1 MSGSYQIDD
10 KPIATGGQGAV
21 YFGTDPKGRKIAV
34 KVAAKSEI
42 AEQALD
48 RELEIVRHMNDAG
61 VKGVVPCV
69 AELRIRGRKA
79 MVMPRYPE
87 HMGDWLK
94 RSILEPGPHTLRELL
109 DYHAKLARVLGA
121 VHKVYYDGGTVVHRD
136 VKPENIF
143 LDGKGGL
150 FLGDFGGAMAIEE
163 LKAMELAM
171 FGTPMWA
178 PLDQLLPGR
187 AMPDTTWDTY
197 ATCVL
202 LYAAVTGARPA
213 YQADPRELL
222 TPAGQALWQAARSAV
237 EAQGDSRG
245 DAQRRFAV
253 MRKGTRGEDLVDLTG
268 RAALVNGDREALRTG
283 LARLCKL
290 AGMDERVE
298 KALDRGLWNLLVRG
312 LSPLSHP
319 SPPNRYRDAEELA
332 ETIEDLMALLEEQAK
347 PRAKPQNNDLADLL
361 GGGVDLDVQDEPRE
375 RRTTL
380 SAGPP
385 VLLAGIGVV
394 LVVGLVVGTWF
405 LWPTLV
411 MAFNAGRSLA
421 PTVEVSGGSVAL
433 PAGVSSVQDFALD
446 TTEVSQADY
455 QACVDAGRC
464 EALAFRNGPEH
475 PAAGL
480 GYADAQA
487 VCDFR
492 GGRVPSEAQWTRAH
506 GEATFPWGD
515 DAPTCDRAVALG
527 CGSDLGTVGSGR
539 QGASPFGAIDM
550 AGNVWEWAAGVD
562 GPVLRGGDMTSPPK
576 ELGVAGRKMVPE
588 GTRPSLAGVRCAY
601 PAGGGPG
608 R

>member
-1 MSGSYQIDD
+1 MTEGRYQIDEQ
-10 KPIATGGQGAV
+10 PIATGGQGSV
-21 YFGTDPKGRKIAV
+21 YFGLDPRGREIAV
-34 KVAAKSEI
+34 KVAAEGKT
-42 AEQALD
+42 AENALE
-48 RELEIVRHMNDAG
+48 RELEIVRHMNDSG
-61 VKGVVPCV
+61 VRGVVPCL
-69 AELRIRGRKA
+69 AEVKVRGRKA

-94 RSILEPGPHTLRELL
+94 RSILEPTPDTLRELL
-109 DYHAKLARVLGA
+109 DYHSKLARVLGS

-136 VKPENIF
+136 VKPENVF

-163 LKAMELAM
+163 LKAVELAM

-222 TPAGQALWQAARSAV
+222 TSAGQALWQAAKAAV
-237 EAQGDSRG
+237 EAKGDSRG
-245 DAQRRFAV
+245 EAHRRFAL

-268 RAALVNGDREALRTG
+268 RAALVNGDRDALRTG

-290 AGMDERVE
+290 SGVDERAE

-332 ETIEDLMALLEEQAK
+332 ETIEDLLALV
-347 PRAKPQNNDLADLL
+347 DLPERDESTAELAELL
-361 GGGVDLDVQDEPRE
+361 GGGVSFDDEPDARTAN
-375 RRTTL
+375 RTTL

-385 VLLAGIGVV
+385 VLLASLGV
-394 LVVGLVVGTWF
+394 LAVVGLIVGTWL
-405 LWPTLV
+405 LWPTLLL
-411 MAFNAGRSLA
+411 AFNATRSLG
-421 PTVEVSGGSVAL
+421 PTVEVTGGTVIVPAGSV
-433 PAGVSSVQDFALD
+433 VVQPFALD
-446 TTEVSQADY
+446 TTEVSVADY
-455 QACVDAGRC
+455 QACAAAGKCPSVD
-464 EALAFRNGPEH
+464 LKLGPDH
-475 PAAGL
+475 PASGL
-480 GYADAQA
+480 GIAEAQA
-487 VCDFR
+487 VCEFR

-506 GEATFPWGD
+506 GEATFPWGE
-515 DAPTCDRAVALG
+515 ASATCDRAVALG
-527 CGSDLGTVGSGR
+527 CGDQLQPVGSGR

-550 AGNVWEWAAGVD
+550 AGNVWEWATGVD
-562 GPVLRGGDMTSPPK
+562 GPVLRGGDMTSAPR
-576 ELGVAGRKMVPE
+576 ELGANGRKVVPE
-588 GTRPSLAGVRCAY
+588 GARPSLAGVRCAY
-601 PAGGGPG
+601 APGGGPG
-608 R
+608 